1 MFDSSFFNISQS
13 EVALMDPQQ
22 RLMLELGFDA
32 LHQCG
37 YDSISKLN
45 KENIG
50 VFIGCCNTDWSL
62 MQVGN
67 KTYQSFT
74 SSYMTTGNSLCIISN
89 RISYAFGLTG
99 PSFTIDSACSSSLV
113 ALHVAC
119 TCLRDASCSR
129 ALVGGVNLILA
140 PHIFIAFCK
149 SRMLSPTNR
158 CRSFDASADGYARG
172 EGGGVIVMMRQ
183 EEVQRDSNL
192 TVLGSVHGS
201 YVNHVGRSASLT
213 SPNGPAQ
220 QEVIRSALN
229 NAGISPD
236 EISYIESHGTGTAL
250 GDPIEI
256 GALKAIFGNQNKK
269 RIPLVIGA
277 LKTNIGHLE
286 GAAGIAGLIKTLL
299 VLQKG
304 IAPPNLHFN
313 KLNPHID
320 VTDFNAVFPSEH
332 PVELVL
338 PSTNAEHFF
347 GGVSSFG
354 FGGANAHVIVSCPIV
369 SACSSNRVS
378 TWMFTG
384 QGCQYVNMGRS
395 LYESEAAF
403 RNAFDECDSIVVTDL
418 SKLSLKTF
426 IFVDNPTEENDIA
439 LDNTCRSQIAI
450 FSFEYSLSQLWCSR
464 GEHPSYVLG
473 HSIGEYAAAVM
484 AGIMT
489 LKTALF
495 MVSVRGDL
503 MSSAPPGVMFA
514 CRCSETDALD
524 VISSKLDESL
534 RDEVSVAAVN
544 GPKSVVLS
552 GTEKAVSALI
562 NALNVSSKQLQ
573 VCGAFHSP
581 LMRSCADEFA
591 RTVSNVNLQT
601 PDESHDYPKL
611 ISCVTGKLA
620 SSEKICKV
628 KYWSDHIIKPVRFS
642 ASIEYSL
649 SMATSL
655 LLEIGP
661 SSTLTHLVKGFKHE
675 GVTLISSM
683 KKSQFSIE
691 DALLLMKGSI
701 PVVPKPPF
709 SFNRKA
715 VPWWSQAHPTV
726 PRLIEGPSKSLQCS
740 SVLQGPVLDMMLEHV
755 ILGQALM
762 PAALYLESIAYVGRM
777 SLGSSAKKGLLI
789 KNIVFERPCEMN
801 KDMVTQL
808 NIEVSPDMEIGIST
822 RSSDCANT
830 ASDEDFLMNASAG
843 SIEMSPMSMKCNKSI
858 KDYLSSYTDEVD
870 TYSLYERL
878 RKNGFEY
885 GPKFRTVKEAW
896 KNSSNDVFGYVEI
909 QHEISESEKC
919 FLIHPTL
926 IDGCLQLIGA
936 CIPEEKGTIVP
947 FRLQSMSVDYDIP
960 ICMTCVWANIK
971 ITDSSISHSYIV
983 DIDIYSYEGDLCLCM
998 KGFNVRQMDID
1009 QVIIPNKLMWE
1020 VQWMNIKYDNIDDN
1034 DYLTVS
1040 WTNETDINMNN
1051 DNMIEIINDK
1061 NPSFIAYCEP
1071 YNADK
1076 DIDISINIMYN
1087 IITLTKI
1094 LSNIEQGPKFW
1105 IICNENDYFYRGLI
1119 GLSRTLRLESSVNV
1133 SIAIVNNIEKSL
1145 KNLKNIK
1152 ENEIIIKDEEILA
1165 SRLYPSLFS
1174 PTKGPI
1180 ELHLTMRG
1188 AISNMKIRPQKFPNR
1203 IEDHI
1208 VMRVFAVGLN
1218 FRDVLNVLGLYP
1230 GDPGP
1235 VGGDCSGIITYGN
1248 DIYNIGDEVFGLS
1261 PGCLKTFSTTSCQL
1275 VKKNTK
1281 KLYIC

>member
-601 PDESHDYPKL
+601 PDESSDYPKL

-620 SSEKICKV
+620 SSDEICKV
-628 KYWSDHIIKPVRFS
+628 KYWSDHIIKPVRFLD
-642 ASIEYSL
+642 AVEYCSNE
-649 SMATSL
+649 SRL
-655 LLEIGP
+655 LFEIGP
-661 SSTLTHLVKGFKHE
+661 SSHLIRMIKGSNIDNIQLYNSEEIISFPNYRSVPYKRRSCPWWNESHPIIPELVSVGNRKLQSKKIIDRDLIENLLKDHSVFGQAIFPAAGYVDLLTQTAMLVSSNTIITFSGVVFQQACPIEDPVEIMVESSGEISISARNGDNDFEINCVGSLVDRNDKIANFNIEQFNKSSATMFDVSDMYTKLKKFGLEYGSKFQTVNSVWVNQNEALGDVSLKHDLLSLE
-675 GVTLISSM
+675 RSMIIHPALLDGCFQVTACLLIDEDKTM
-683 KKSQFSIE
+683 IPFSIE
-691 DALLLMKGSI
+691 RFTIDTSLTKNLTSAVIHTIMRKMETGCAVFDISVMNSKGLTCVSLDG
-701 PVVPKPPF
+701 F
-709 SFNRKA
+709 TLRNFDRKA
-715 VPWWSQAHPTV
+715 DNLPRQLLWSVEWKPLKMDVIDVALVNPKTV
-726 PRLIEGPSKSLQCS
+726 VTS
-740 SVLQGPVLDMMLEHV
+740 D
-755 ILGQALM
+755 
-762 PAALYLESIAYVGRM
+762 ES
-777 SLGSSAKKGLLI
+777 LI
-789 KNIVFERPCEMN
+789 KNITGNNEISVFQLKDGCVIDLSVRINNSPVTIFFTDFLNENCDYEKCLSLVVSIIKQMVGNDVMWIFIPIRETPQGAKAGCVWGLARCARLENGTNIGVAEGSFMNILDCLKNNQLWTSAAINMEWEMLLDSPQRPENCGPRL
-801 KDMVTQL
+801 KKA
-808 NIEVSPDMEIGIST
+808 EIGLT
-822 RSSDCANT
+822 
-830 ASDEDFLMNASAG
+830 EPLQLH
-843 SIEMSPMSMKCNKSI
+843 
-858 KDYLSSYTDEVD
+858 LSS
-870 TYSLYERL
+870 
-878 RKNGFEY
+878 
-885 GPKFRTVKEAW
+885 
-896 KNSSNDVFGYVEI
+896 
-909 QHEISESEKC
+909 
-919 FLIHPTL
+919 
-926 IDGCLQLIGA
+926 
-936 CIPEEKGTIVP
+936 
-947 FRLQSMSVDYDIP
+947 
-960 ICMTCVWANIK
+960 
-971 ITDSSISHSYIV
+971 
-983 DIDIYSYEGDLCLCM
+983 
-998 KGFNVRQMDID
+998 
-1009 QVIIPNKLMWE
+1009 
-1020 VQWMNIKYDNIDDN
+1020 
-1034 DYLTVS
+1034 
-1040 WTNETDINMNN
+1040 
-1051 DNMIEIINDK
+1051 
-1061 NPSFIAYCEP
+1061 
-1071 YNADK
+1071 
-1076 DIDISINIMYN
+1076 
-1087 IITLTKI
+1087 
-1094 LSNIEQGPKFW
+1094 
-1105 IICNENDYFYRGLI
+1105 
-1119 GLSRTLRLESSVNV
+1119 
-1133 SIAIVNNIEKSL
+1133 
-1145 KNLKNIK
+1145 
-1152 ENEIIIKDEEILA
+1152 
-1165 SRLYPSLFS
+1165 
-1174 PTKGPI
+1174 
-1180 ELHLTMRG
+1180 RG
-1188 AISNMKIRPQKFPNR
+1188 AIANLSVVPLIGMPTRPPEGHVR
-1203 IEDHI
+1203 L
-1208 VMRVFAVGLN
+1208 RVCAVGLN
-1218 FRDVLNVLGLYP
+1218 FRDVLNVLDLYP
-1230 GDPGP
+1230 GDPGVHDVEWCRDAIQKRVWCLIQAPLGLTAP
-1235 VGGDCSGIITYGN
+1235 VL
-1248 DIYNIGDEVFGLS
+1248 LS
-1261 PGCLKTFSTTSCQL
+1261 T
-1275 VKKNTK
+1275 VMKNTGLGK
-1281 KLYIC
+1281 PCLD